1 MRKVRFLSTRL
12 TPRPLVMTNEQFRK
26 AEKLEKEK
34 LLVQSIIAEIES
46 PSAFK
51 ETVPNNDV
59 QRTMRYALKP
69 RYQDVVVR
77 LRHIVSEIEIEFRNL
92 SLSHPL
98 TGKHMKAQELRVGN
112 ITFDVDGNVQ
122 VIDAIEILAIRQCEA
137 ASHPVEFVKPI
148 NLTKDWIERL
158 GLEWDIY
165 WQGHTDGNWV
175 LTPGHDDGNWRI
187 SYGKRRADIIV
198 WDVKYVHQ
206 LQNLYFAL
214 TGTELKL
221 IL

>member
-51 ETVPNNDV
+51 ETVPKNDV
-59 QRTMRYALKP
+59 KRTVRYALKP

-92 SLSHPL
+92 
-98 TGKHMKAQELRVGN
+98 
-112 ITFDVDGNVQ
+112 
-122 VIDAIEILAIRQCEA
+122 
-137 ASHPVEFVKPI
+137 
-148 NLTKDWIERL
+148 
-158 GLEWDIY
+158 
-165 WQGHTDGNWV
+165 
-175 LTPGHDDGNWRI
+175 
-187 SYGKRRADIIV
+187 
-198 WDVKYVHQ
+198 
-206 LQNLYFAL
+206 
-214 TGTELKL
+214 
-221 IL
+221 

>member
-1 MRKVRFLSTRL
+1 
-12 TPRPLVMTNEQFRK
+12 
-26 AEKLEKEK
+26 
-34 LLVQSIIAEIES
+34 
-46 PSAFK
+46 
-51 ETVPNNDV
+51 
-59 QRTMRYALKP
+59 
-69 RYQDVVVR
+69 
-77 LRHIVSEIEIEFRNL
+77 
-92 SLSHPL
+92 
-98 TGKHMKAQELRVGN
+98 MKAQELRVGN